1 MPKDVEPKENVFD
14 IFIQD
19 MLNPNISSIDDSI
32 CARIAKDFKALIRQN
47 PDPKPYIKTCAER
60 NPDKENVKR
69 LWQLYQELEKKPDA
83 KFNEFFNFISP
94 LFEEYVDDDE
104 RGRIDMIGSR
114 RKQKLF
120 SEKTQLMICKTLLR
134 KGYYSGR
141 PEESTILEAIALN
154 PYSSTEDKVMAAK
167 RLRSPDIARK
177 AIEALEAERD
187 AELAK
192 DFTSEPQLRATCR
205 KFWDLYDA
213 LNRLDPDYFNE
224 VSPGFNIE
232 KLKDFGFEYVK
243 QFKQSLVDRAL
254 EAERLAK
261 EQESKVQAQD
271 QQIEKLN
278 GQLKAEIKEK
288 EDYKA
293 KLDTALKEKAALEK
307 QLRDAENAR
316 ARLAN
321 QLDEVEKKLRAEKN
335 KAVKFKDAAAA
346 LETGWGSK
354 KGIEAFKKE
363 IAEAYKDETYQI

>member
-1 MPKDVEPKENVFD
+1 MEPKESVFD

-19 MLNPNISSIDDSI
+19 MLNPNITPIDYSI
-32 CARIAKDFKALIRQN
+32 CASIAKDFTALVRQN
-47 PDPKPYIKTCAER
+47 PDPKPYIKRYAER
-60 NPDKENVKR
+60 NPEKENVKR
-69 LWQLYQELEKKPDA
+69 LWELYQELEKKPDA

-94 LFEEYVDDDE
+94 LFEEYVDNNE
-104 RGRIDMIGSR
+104 RGRIDMIASR

-120 SEKTQLMICKTLLR
+120 SEKTQLMICKTILR
-134 KGYYSGR
+134 QGYYSGR

-205 KFWDLYDA
+205 NFWDLYNV

-232 KLKDFGFEYVK
+232 KLKDFGFEYVE

-261 EQESKVQAQD
+261 EQENKV

-307 QLRDAENAR
+307 QLRDEQTAR
-316 ARLAN
+316 TRLAN
-321 QLDEVEKKLRAEKN
+321 QLDEIEKKLRAEKN